1 MVTCQA
7 INEVIDPNFLL
18 RAACDLLGRTGLDSS
33 AINVAATL
41 TVSALTLFTAW
52 LVYVIL
58 TRVVARI
65 ILRLVHYTGSSW
77 DDLLFNRS
85 SLRVMAELL
94 TAIYLRFTFP
104 PATHLYPKWSEGVMV
119 VCKILV
125 VFSVVHLVNRLIIA
139 SYHILEIRRGPRVT
153 SLKGIRQMLQ
163 VISIVIGLIITAS
176 ILANRDPLII
186 ISGLGAAATVLM
198 LVFKDPI
205 MGVVAGVQLTL
216 NDMLRPGDWISVP
229 SRDINGVVREVGLTT
244 VKVQNF
250 DMTIVTVPPYAL
262 LTESF
267 QNWRG
272 MTDSGGRRVTR
283 SVCIDINS
291 VRFLT
296 PAERKNIASE
306 EWSKSLHE
314 GEVVNLTAFRHYL
327 RHYVMNLANVCRDM
341 TYFIREFEPT
351 PQGVPVEIYVF
362 TSKTAWAEYEEFQ
375 ADLLDSVLASVH
387 RFGLRIY
394 QAPSGHDILSLK
406 NG

>member
-18 RAACDLLGRTGLDSS
+18 RAARKLLGSTGLDSS
-33 AINVAATL
+33 ATDIAATVI
-41 TVSALTLFTAW
+41 VSCLTLFTAW
-52 LVYVIL
+52 LLYVVL
-58 TRVVARI
+58 TRIVSRI
-65 ILRLVHYTGSSW
+65 ILRLVRYTGSTW

-85 SLRVMAELL
+85 SLRVMSELL
-94 TAIYLRFTFP
+94 TAVYLLLTLP
-104 PATHLYPKWSEGVMV
+104 PATQLYPKWCEGVTV

-125 VFSVVHLVNRLIIA
+125 VFSVVHLVNRIIIA
-139 SYHILEIRRGPRVT
+139 AYHILELRRGPRVT

-163 VISIVIGLIITAS
+163 VVSVIIGLIITAS
-176 ILANRDPLII
+176 ILAHRDPLII

-229 SRDINGVVREVGLTT
+229 SRNINGVVREVGLTT

-262 LTESF
+262 LSESF

-296 PAERKNIASE
+296 PTERAAMAAEPWSE
-306 EWSKSLHE
+306 TLPE

-327 RHYVMNLANVCRDM
+327 HHYVSNLASVCSDM
-341 TYFIREFEPT
+341 TLLIREFEPT

-362 TSKTAWAEYEEFQ
+362 TSRIAWADYEEFQ

-387 RFGLRIY
+387 KFGLRIY